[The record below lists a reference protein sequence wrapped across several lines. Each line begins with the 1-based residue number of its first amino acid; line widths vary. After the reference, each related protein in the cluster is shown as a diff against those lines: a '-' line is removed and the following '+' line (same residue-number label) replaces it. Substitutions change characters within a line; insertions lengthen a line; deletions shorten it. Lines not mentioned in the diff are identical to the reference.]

1 MGDYLDKR
9 RLHQA
14 FEISL
19 LLKAAFALAEI
30 IGGIVTYAT
39 TQQFW
44 ESVVRMQVCT

>member
-1 MGDYLDKR
+1 MGDHLDKR
-9 RLHQA
+9 RLHKA

-30 IGGIVTYAT
+30 VGGIVIHVT

-44 ESVVRMQVCT
+44 ISLPD